1 MIIPHNAKLRSS
13 LGFYLFC
20 DLGGDEILD
29 CLLDGKGQFVTG
41 SVRVDSRLILQ
52 KDLGQIEALGVEL
65 LFVPHNN
72 PLDSI
77 MTRMMAIVTTRDV
90 TTT

>member
-1 MIIPHNAKLRSS
+1 MVAPYNAKLRSS

-29 CLLDGKGQFVTG
+29 CLLDGKGQFVT
-41 SVRVDSRLILQ
+41 SPVRVDSRLILQ
-52 KDLGQIEALGVEL
+52 KDLGQIEALRVEL
-65 LFVPHNN
+65 LFVSHNN

-77 MTRMMAIVTTRDV
+77 MTRIMAIVTTKDV